1 MVSWDKI
8 TSFSHPSSSQHIF
21 YLKAV
26 DISTFCF
33 ILLHYCLQFVYVGRS
48 WPNKVWEPLWSL
60 SNQESKMEQKSLLF
74 KESLVLSTELHLFTW
89 TTKVESGSHRV
100 TRAEEC
106 LHLGKESY
114 AKSWFRVYKVCIIGR
129 AKRSQQHPVFQGGQ
143 PAKYLMTGLNIVY
156 LQWSDEN
163 WCQCDMAVASET
175 LNFRK
180 KIFWDLNL

>member
-1 MVSWDKI
+1 MKVYKTKNLKWSKSHCCLKKVLYSPRSS
-8 TSFSHPSSSQHIF
+8 TSSPGPP
-21 YLKAV
+21 KWKV
-26 DISTFCF
+26 DLIE
-33 ILLHYCLQFVYVGRS
+33 LLGQS
-48 WPNKVWEPLWSL
+48 
-60 SNQESKMEQKSLLF
+60 
-74 KESLVLSTELHLFTW
+74 
-89 TTKVESGSHRV
+89 
-100 TRAEEC
+100 EC

-180 KIFWDLNL
+180 KTFVTWILKVNHWQATTESSKNFVQPALYVSWHEYSMYQAYPKICQI

>member
-1 MVSWDKI
+1 M
-8 TSFSHPSSSQHIF
+8 
-21 YLKAV
+21 
-26 DISTFCF
+26 
-33 ILLHYCLQFVYVGRS
+33 GRS
-48 WPNKVWEPLWSL
+48 WPNEVRDPLNGLYQTKNLKWSKSHCCLKKVLYSPRSSTSSPGPPKWKVDLIE
-60 SNQESKMEQKSLLF
+60 LLGQ
-74 KESLVLSTELHLFTW
+74 S
-89 TTKVESGSHRV
+89 
-100 TRAEEC
+100 EC

-175 LNFRK
+175 LNFWKKKNCNLNFKSKSLASYYRK
-180 KIFWDLNL
+180 

>member
-1 MVSWDKI
+1 
-8 TSFSHPSSSQHIF
+8 
-21 YLKAV
+21 
-26 DISTFCF
+26 
-33 ILLHYCLQFVYVGRS
+33 
-48 WPNKVWEPLWSL
+48 
-60 SNQESKMEQKSLLF
+60 MEQKSLLF

-100 TRAEEC
+100 TRAEEY

-114 AKSWFRVYKVCIIGR
+114 AKSWFRVYKVCIGR
-129 AKRSQQHPVFQGGQ
+129 AKREANSIQCSKVFQTT
-143 PAKYLMTGLNIVY
+143 KYLMTGLNIVY

-180 KIFWDLNL
+180 RTFVNWILKVNHWQATTESSKNFVQPALHVSWYEYSVYQVFWPKICPI

>member
-1 MVSWDKI
+1 
-8 TSFSHPSSSQHIF
+8 
-21 YLKAV
+21 
-26 DISTFCF
+26 
-33 ILLHYCLQFVYVGRS
+33 
-48 WPNKVWEPLWSL
+48 
-60 SNQESKMEQKSLLF
+60 MEQKSLLF

-143 PAKYLMTGLNIVY
+143 PTKYLMTGLNIVY

-163 WCQCDMAVASET
+163 WCQCDMAVDFR
-175 LNFRK
+175 NFKFFRRQK
-180 KIFWDLNL
+180 YFVIWILKVNHWQATTESSKNFVQPALYVSWYEYSVYQAFYPKYVKSN